1 MMSNSLVQRYD
12 EVHDRCIEALRASV
26 CEYERLRLDRLA
38 LIRAVE
44 RLRCEGV
51 VKRGRR
57 RSTVKTASETNTA

>member
-1 MMSNSLVQRYD
+1 MRSYTVVQPYD
-12 EVHDRCIEALRASV
+12 EAHHRRGNTLRAGA
-26 CEYERLRLDRLA
+26 CRYERLRLDRLA

-57 RSTVKTASETNTA
+57 RSTVNRVSATKTA

>member
-1 MMSNSLVQRYD
+1 MVQPYD
-12 EVHDRCIEALRASV
+12 EVHHRRGGALRAGA
-26 CEYERLRLDRLA
+26 CRYERLRLNRLE

-51 VKRGRR
+51 AKRGRR